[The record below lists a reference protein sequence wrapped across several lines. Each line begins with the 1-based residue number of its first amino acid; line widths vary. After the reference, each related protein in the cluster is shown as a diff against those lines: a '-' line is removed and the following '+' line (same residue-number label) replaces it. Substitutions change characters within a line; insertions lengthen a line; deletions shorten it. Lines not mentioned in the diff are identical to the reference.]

1 MTHVSTLAAV
11 QTLDRPDLWGI
22 GHYRVGSQVVEW
34 DIRFADIERDT
45 DWAAAILQEYGI
57 GRGSV
62 VLAMGNLGPD
72 APHLGPFQSAVL
84 RLGGT
89 LCHADVFGWD
99 ARRSDMFA
107 RRLLP
112 TMVVGLNND
121 VWQGLVA
128 ADLTAAIGRVPHLL
142 VRPDAL
148 SAVRDAG
155 LQPAVFAPLGPAT
168 AVTRAGQERPDVNPD
183 SFAVTERDGDLLVSD
198 VGPGRNGLTA
208 VPTGVRG
215 SVAPDGSL
223 RLA

>member
-1 MTHVSTLAAV
+1 MTHLSTLTAV

-34 DIRFADIERDT
+34 DIRFADIERNT
-45 DWAAAILQEYGI
+45 DWAAAILQGYGI

-84 RLGGT
+84 RRGGT

-107 RRLLP
+107 RRLVP
-112 TMVVGLNND
+112 SMVVGLNND
-121 VWQGLVA
+121 VWQALVA
-128 ADLTAAIGRVPHLL
+128 ADMTAAIGKVPHLL

-148 SAVRDAG
+148 VAVREAG

-168 AVTRAGQERPDVNPD
+168 AVSRAGQERPVVNPA
-183 SFAVTERDGDLLVSD
+183 SFTVTERDGELRVSD
-198 VGPGRNGLTA
+198 TDASRNRFET